1 MKANEMTTLQK
12 AIYKAIKEHY
22 SNTENDFL
30 TNEKPIEFIS
40 MELSTRRDTVK
51 CYDGK
56 TLTHYEVITRH
67 SVKDKLD
74 DNLTIWDVCMY
85 SDGTTGIY
93 YDGSGWLYK
102 KSTGEFEIHKHY

>member
-1 MKANEMTTLQK
+1 MKATEMNTIQK
-12 AIYKAIKEHY
+12 TIYKAIKAHY
-22 SNTENDFL
+22 EETINDFL

-40 MELSTRRDTVK
+40 MEISEKRKTVK

-67 SVKDKLD
+67 SVKDKYD
-74 DNLTIWDVCMY
+74 DNLTIWDVCLY
-85 SDGTTGIY
+85 SDGSIGVY

-102 KSTGEFEIHKHY
+102 KSDGTTEIQKHY